1 MSTTLASASAA
12 DRVAGQSVVA
22 GQGVTAKT
30 AAAATVALL
39 LGAFLVFGAGFA
51 SADALHAV
59 AHDARHA
66 FSFPCH

>member
-1 MSTTLASASAA
+1 MSTILASVRTASAA
-12 DRVAGQSVVA
+12 EGIAA
-22 GQGVTAKT
+22 HGVTAKT